1 MRSPLTQFIL
11 TILVGTGVLV
21 WYGVWRA
28 EFLEKGDEV
37 AHLQGQIAEVSAT
50 MDHISS
56 ARAAV
61 AEIAGDEAMVKGYF
75 VSENSIASFINGLE
89 ARGSAQKAVVTVQSV
104 STGSSPAHPTLAFS
118 ISVKGTFNAVL
129 HTIGSIEYAPYA
141 ISTSSFSMRR
151 DDKDA
156 WSADLNLVV
165 GTIPAEVTTAIP

>member
-37 AHLQGQIAEVSAT
+37 VHLQSQIAEASAT
-50 MDHISS
+50 RDHIAST
-56 ARAAV
+56 RAAV
-61 AEIAGDEAMVKGYF
+61 VGIAGDEATVKGYF
-75 VSENSIASFINGLE
+75 VSENSIAGFINGLE
-89 ARGSAQKAVVTVQSV
+89 ARGSTQKAVVTVQSV
-104 STGSSPAHPTLAFS
+104 STGSSSVHPTLAFS

-129 HTIGSIEYAPYA
+129 HTIGAIEYAPYA

-151 DDKDA
+151 DDKDV

-165 GTIPAEVTTAIP
+165 GTIPAEAATTTP